1 MEQPKLQDIEIEIP
15 KKGNIVTG
23 KFLRKDDEYIY
34 INFGYKSEGR
44 IDIKEFDKLEL
55 TQLEK
60 NQLID
65 AEFVD
70 DSFSFPQLSTKKIK
84 KLNEIKEIENKF
96 EQKEIIEAY
105 FLAKTK
111 DRIIV
116 NIGKKTL
123 IEGSISRENM
133 EKDVFAKFYKKNEII
148 ESLIISN
155 QGEYKLS
162 TVEVDNIKK
171 NNFFNLLKDKN
182 PTHIEGKISNI
193 KNDSIIVLFNNYEV
207 EVQRDNLTWG
217 NKKNLNTL
225 FKKNEIKQF
234 KILDVDY
241 SDYQI
246 NLTLLEDKDDPT
258 QYIID
263 SFNSKKEIEGTVIN
277 IKDFGIFVEIQN
289 SYDVLIP
296 ISECSWN
303 KISKNDI
310 TNHFRLGDKIKF
322 QIIEFNKKNKNIVG
336 SIKITTD
343 SPEKEFAKNNS
354 NKVLEV
360 LFRKELENIYLG
372 ITNTGLKVVMN
383 KKDISWDNS
392 NYEINLKNRY
402 NVKLIGL
409 SSMED
414 TLRVSLKHN
423 SENPWNIFKEKYK
436 KGEKYPDLKIISI
449 DDFGLLVDEYEH
461 CKAIIPKSYLD
472 EEFAAASK
480 VGSSISGIVEKYDDK
495 NQKIIINQKKLE
507 KIRQEEAINSFN
519 KSQVEFKSTL
529 GDLLKNKLNG

>member
-23 KFLRKDDEYIY
+23 KFLRKDDEYVY

-55 TQLEK
+55 MQLEK
-60 NQLID
+60 NQPID
-65 AEFVD
+65 AEFLD

-84 KLNEIKEIENKF
+84 KLNEIKEIESKF
-96 EQKEIIEAY
+96 EQKEIIEAF

-123 IEGSISRENM
+123 IEGFISRENM

-155 QGEYKLS
+155 QEEYELS

-171 NNFFNLLKDKN
+171 NNFFNILKDKN

-193 KNDSIIVLFNNYEV
+193 KNDSIIVLFNKYEV

-225 FKKNEIKQF
+225 FKKDEIRQF
-234 KILDVDY
+234 KILDLNC

-263 SFNSKKEIEGTVIN
+263 SFNSKKEIEGTIIN

-296 ISECSWN
+296 ISECSWK

-360 LFRKELENIYLG
+360 SFRKELENIYLG
-372 ITNTGLKVVMN
+372 ITNTGLKVVMS
-383 KKDISWDNS
+383 KKDISWDKS
-392 NYEINLKNRY
+392 NCEISLKNRY

-436 KGEKYPDLKIISI
+436 KGDKYPDLKIISI
-449 DDFGLLVDEYEH
+449 DDFGFIVDEYEH
-461 CKAIIPKSYLD
+461 CKAVIPKSYLD

-529 GDLLKNKLNG
+529 GDLLKNKFNG

>member
-23 KFLRKDDEYIY
+23 KFLRKDDEYVY

-55 TQLEK
+55 VQLEK
-60 NQLID
+60 NQPID
-65 AEFVD
+65 AEFLD

-84 KLNEIKEIENKF
+84 KLNEIKEIESKF
-96 EQKEIIEAY
+96 EQKEIIEAF

-155 QGEYKLS
+155 QEEYELS

-171 NNFFNLLKDKN
+171 NNFFNILKDKN

-193 KNDSIIVLFNNYEV
+193 KNDSIIVLFNKYKV

-225 FKKNEIKQF
+225 FKKDEIRQF
-234 KILDVDY
+234 KILDLNC

-263 SFNSKKEIEGTVIN
+263 SFNSKKEIEGTIIN

-296 ISECSWN
+296 ISECSWK

-343 SPEKEFAKNNS
+343 SPEKEFAKNNL

-360 LFRKELENIYLG
+360 SFRKELENIYLG
-372 ITNTGLKVVMN
+372 ITNTGLKVVMS
-383 KKDISWDNS
+383 KKDISWDKS
-392 NYEINLKNRY
+392 NCEISLKNRY

-436 KGEKYPDLKIISI
+436 KGDKYPDLKIISI

-461 CKAIIPKSYLD
+461 CKAVIPKSYLD
-472 EEFAAASK
+472 EEFTATSK

-529 GDLLKNKLNG
+529 GDLLKKKFNG